1 MVIYTGGTFDILH
14 IGHID
19 LFKWC
24 RKVAGKD
31 GKVVVSLNTD
41 EFIEKYK
48 GKTPIMCFA
57 DRKALLSSLSEVI
70 DSVIPNIGGAD
81 SKKAIMKVKPD
92 VIVIGSDWLKKD
104 YFKQMGFTP
113 EWLEKHKIALMYI
126 PRYIDMSST
135 KIKDKIKL

>member
-41 EFIEKYK
+41 DFIEKYK
-48 GKTPIMCFA
+48 GKTPIMCFD
-57 DRKALLSSLSEVI
+57 DRKALLSSLSEVV

-113 EWLEKHKIALMYI
+113 EWLEKNKIALMYI